1 MYIKLD
7 IRLMADVV
15 SASVICELAM
25 ERIIVKII
33 VTFAG
38 GDSVSCI
45 KYLGFWPTFLGT

>member
-1 MYIKLD
+1 MYIND
-7 IRLMADVV
+7 IRQMADAF

-25 ERIIVKII
+25 EWIIVKII
-33 VTFAG
+33 VIFGG